1 MSVRADIDKLTV
13 ELGGVDILHGI
24 SLGAAPGE
32 FLTLLGPSGSGKTT
46 TLNAIAGF
54 VTAKS
59 GEIRLDDR
67 VVNDLPAHRRGLGIV
82 FQSYALFPHM
92 TVGENVCFGLRV
104 RGVGKGD
111 RTAAMRKA
119 LELVH
124 LGGMESRSTR
134 SLSGGQQQRVALA
147 RALVFEPGLLLLDEP
162 LAALDKQ
169 LRDTMQIELKRI
181 QSEIGVTTVAVTHDQ
196 TEALAM
202 SDRIAILRGGHVE
215 QVGAPEEVYTRP
227 ATRFVAEFLGEA
239 NLLPAAH
246 AMAIGF
252 AGRDDERL
260 SGSGTAV
267 VRPEHCTL
275 GGPEESGARGT
286 VDGVSYQGVRNRVVV
301 RVQGLP
307 LVVSVPT
314 DENLPVR
321 VGDNVTVRAMPGRLH
336 VIAEDAPA
344 APDPIAA

>member
-1 MSVRADIDKLTV
+1 
-13 ELGGVDILHGI
+13 
-24 SLGAAPGE
+24 
-32 FLTLLGPSGSGKTT
+32 
-46 TLNAIAGF
+46 
-54 VTAKS
+54 
-59 GEIRLDDR
+59 
-67 VVNDLPAHRRGLGIV
+67 
-82 FQSYALFPHM
+82 
-92 TVGENVCFGLRV
+92 
-104 RGVGKGD
+104 
-111 RTAAMRKA
+111 
-119 LELVH
+119 
-124 LGGMESRSTR
+124 
-134 SLSGGQQQRVALA
+134 
-147 RALVFEPGLLLLDEP
+147 
-162 LAALDKQ
+162 
-169 LRDTMQIELKRI
+169 
-181 QSEIGVTTVAVTHDQ
+181 
-196 TEALAM
+196 M

-321 VGDNVTVRAMPGRLH
+321 VGDNVTVRAIPGRLH